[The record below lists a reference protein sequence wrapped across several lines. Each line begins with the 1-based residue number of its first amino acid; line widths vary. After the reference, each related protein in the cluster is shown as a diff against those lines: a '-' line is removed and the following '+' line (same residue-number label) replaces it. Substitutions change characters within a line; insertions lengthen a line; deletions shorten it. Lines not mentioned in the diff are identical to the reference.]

1 MHKITGP
8 LFFEETNSN
17 RYVQL
22 ILAPLFRELK
32 GRRENIG
39 HSTFFARIEGQ

>member
-8 LFFEETNSN
+8 LFFKETNSI
-17 RYVQL
+17 QL

-32 GRRENIG
+32 GRRENVG
-39 HSTFFARIEGQ
+39 QSTYFARIEGQ